1 MTCHFSTI
9 FFWRCVPPFAQST
22 FMSFFSGTGTES
34 VVDNIVKD
42 IESSWKEIIYMC
54 LVALGETISS
64 FYFTIILMQWNRT
77 LGRYI
82 YCYLYEKTT
91 FYAPRLVINHDRAST
106 ILGRGDC
113 LHHHDLHRLGL
124 YYCTCDTL
132 VRTFIFNLFNALQYN
147 RQ

>member
-54 LVALGETISS
+54 LVALGETIWS
-64 FYFTIILMQWNRT
+64 FNFTIILMKWNST
-77 LGRYI
+77 LVRYI
-82 YCYLYEKTT
+82 YCYLMIAYMKK
-91 FYAPRLVINHDRAST
+91 LLSMH
-106 ILGRGDC
+106 
-113 LHHHDLHRLGL
+113 LGL
-124 YYCTCDTL
+124 SLIMIVLLRFLAGVIVY
-132 VRTFIFNLFNALQYN
+132 IIMISIALACIIAPVILW
-147 RQ
+147 

>member
-54 LVALGETISS
+54 RVALGETIWS
-64 FYFTIILMQWNRT
+64 FNFTIILMKWNRT
-77 LGRYI
+77 LVRYI
-82 YCYLYEKTT
+82 YCYLMIAYMKK
-91 FYAPRLVINHDRAST
+91 LLSMH
-106 ILGRGDC
+106 
-113 LHHHDLHRLGL
+113 LGL
-124 YYCTCDTL
+124 SLIMIVLLRFLAGVIVY
-132 VRTFIFNLFNALQYN
+132 IIMISIALACIIAPVILW
-147 RQ
+147 